1 MYKPRSIYVKVALE
15 TIAAKLGLGS
25 QNEKEEDKY
34 KEMEELM
41 EKKPCFVTLYKENT
55 LRGCIGT
62 MVPYRENL
70 LEEIRGN
77 AISAAFNDP
86 RFEPLKKDELEK
98 IEISVDVLSAME
110 DVEDIEELDPKK
122 YGILI
127 SDGRSQG
134 VLLPDLEGVD
144 SVEQQIEIA
153 MNKAGITR
161 KPGLVIK
168 KFTVKRYR

>member
-1 MYKPRSIYVKVALE
+1 MYKPRSIYAEVALK
-15 TIAAKLGLGS
+15 TILVKLGIEEESEG
-25 QNEKEEDKY
+25 EKNKY
-34 KEMEELM
+34 QKKKELM
-41 EKKPCFVTLYKENT
+41 VKKPCFVTLYKENA

-86 RFEPLKKDELEK
+86 RFEPLKKDELEGL
-98 IEISVDVLSAME
+98 EISVDVLSEME
-110 DVEDIEELDPKK
+110 EIEDIKELDPKK

-134 VLLPDLEGVD
+134 VLLPDLEGID
-144 SVEQQIEIA
+144 SVEQQIEVA

>member
-1 MYKPRSIYVKVALE
+1 MYNPRTIYVKVALE
-15 TIAAKLGLGS
+15 IIIAKLGLGG
-25 QNEKEEDKY
+25 QNEGKEEKY
-34 KEMEELM
+34 QEIKELM
-41 EKKPCFVTLYKENT
+41 VKKPCFVTLYKENA

-86 RFEPLKKDELEK
+86 RFEPLKKDELEGLQ
-98 IEISVDVLSAME
+98 ISVDVLSEME
-110 DVEDIEELDPKK
+110 EIEDIKELDPKK

-134 VLLPDLEGVD
+134 VLLPDLEGID
-144 SVEQQIEIA
+144 SVEQQIEVA

>member
-1 MYKPRSIYVKVALE
+1 MYKPRSIYVEVALE
-15 TIAAKLGLGS
+15 TIIAKLGLGGQS
-25 QNEKEEDKY
+25 EMEEDKY
-34 KEMEELM
+34 KAMQKLM
-41 EKKPCFVTLYKENT
+41 VKKPCFVTLYKEGA

-62 MVPYRENL
+62 MIPYRENL

-86 RFEPLKKDELEK
+86 RFEPLKKDELEM

-110 DVEDIEELDPKK
+110 DVEDIKELDPKK

-134 VLLPDLEGVD
+134 VLLPDLEGID
-144 SVEQQIEIA
+144 SVEQQIEVA

-161 KPGLVIK
+161 NPGLVIK

>member
-77 AISAAFNDP
+77 AVSAAFNDP
-86 RFEPLKKDELEK
+86 RFESLKKDELER

>member
-77 AISAAFNDP
+77 AVSAAFNDP
-86 RFEPLKKDELEK
+86 RFQPLKKDELEK

>member
-1 MYKPRSIYVKVALE
+1 MYKPKSIYTKIALE
-15 TIAAKLGLGS
+15 TIVAELGLG
-25 QNEKEEDKY
+25 EKNQGEEEKY
-34 KEMEELM
+34 QGMQELM
-41 EKKPCFVTLYKENT
+41 VKKSCFVTLYKENE

-62 MVPYRENL
+62 MIPYRENL
-70 LEEIRGN
+70 LEEIRGS
-77 AISAAFNDP
+77 AVSAAFNDP
-86 RFEPLKKDELEK
+86 RFEPLKKDELEEIK
-98 IEISVDVLSAME
+98 ISVDVLSPME
-110 DVEDIEELDPKK
+110 EVEDIKELDPKK

-127 SDGRSQG
+127 SDGRAQG